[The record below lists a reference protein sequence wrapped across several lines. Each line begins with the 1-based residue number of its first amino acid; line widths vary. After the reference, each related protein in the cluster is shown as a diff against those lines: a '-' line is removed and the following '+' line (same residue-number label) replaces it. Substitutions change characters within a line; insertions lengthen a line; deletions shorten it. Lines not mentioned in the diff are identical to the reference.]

1 MHILSRYV
9 VSFATDLETTGGET
23 TIVPIATTT
32 RRMWREHPSRAVQ
45 LFLILAIVA
54 YLLVKQAASVLG

>member
-1 MHILSRYV
+1 
-9 VSFATDLETTGGET
+9 LETTGGET

-45 LFLILAIVA
+45 LLLILAIVA
-54 YLLVKQAASVLG
+54 YLLVKQAVNVLG